1 MVGEKDCESE
11 VSFPKTQHFDPVKGS
26 NSRALDLV
34 PKGTSL
40 SSWEVSSIIIINQHA
55 YPLCVH
61 KALQLR
67 FPTNKM
73 LTIIPLAQVEDIIFT
88 PYPTRAN
95 EIIVV

>member
-1 MVGEKDCESE
+1 
-11 VSFPKTQHFDPVKGS
+11 VKCLFQRH
-26 NSRALDLV
+26 NTLIQSRV
-34 PKGTSL
+34 PIPGLWISCQKGTSL

-61 KALQLR
+61 KVLQLR
-67 FPTNKM
+67 FPANKM
-73 LTIIPLAQVEDIIFT
+73 LTIIPLAQVGDIIFT